1 MKFIHEYILVNDDQV
16 NIKDFQQLA
25 MHSHVLVPNTGF
37 QLCCFL
43 FLILEKKIVFYNLKD
58 KIGWERRNWKMREE
72 KERHVEK
79 EKGRLEKNRRT
90 EERKENAGI
99 YMTASKHLH
108 NKIT

>member
-1 MKFIHEYILVNDDQV
+1 MK
-16 NIKDFQQLA
+16 
-25 MHSHVLVPNTGF
+25 
-37 QLCCFL
+37 
-43 FLILEKKIVFYNLKD
+43 
-58 KIGWERRNWKMREE
+58 EE

-99 YMTASKHLH
+99 YMTASKHLR